1 MQYSLSL
8 LVIQSF
14 ELRGGRQGGFVGIE
28 VSLNL
33 ILQLGHLGFWVGNVE
48 CFGNLDQLMFT
59 FIAQRA
65 SEGRTATWVS
75 AQIQICIGVV

>member
-1 MQYSLSL
+1 M
-8 LVIQSF
+8 IQSF

-28 VSLNL
+28 VSLDL
-33 ILQLGHLGFWVGNVE
+33 ILQLGHLGFWVGDVE

-65 SEGRTATWVS
+65 SEGRTAAGVL
-75 AQIQICIGVV
+75 AQIRVCIGVS